1 MAVVEVR
8 GLKKSYGDVVALGG
22 INLEV
27 APGEVVAMLGP
38 NGAGKTTTIEILE
51 GFRTPDAGAVTV
63 LGSEPVAGGRSFR
76 DRIGIVLQSSGIEG
90 ALTVEESL
98 TMYSRYYSAPRP
110 PDEVIE
116 LVGLG
121 EKRGGRV
128 ATLSGGQRRRLD
140 LALGILG
147 APELLFLDEPTTGFD
162 PVARRHAW
170 ELIDQLSKTG
180 TTILLTTHYLE
191 EAQRLADRVVVIDRG
206 VIVAQGDPATLGG
219 RDTARAVIV
228 FRLPEGVSVDGIPN
242 AGSIEV
248 SDRTVTLT
256 TDQPTAALHELT
268 RWALERGREL
278 EGLEVKRPTLED
290 VYLRLVDR
298 QPDGE
303 SVET

>member
-1 MAVVEVR
+1 VAVVEVR
-8 GLKKSYGDVVALGG
+8 GLVKSYGDVVAVGG
-22 INLEV
+22 IDLEV

-51 GFRTPDAGAVTV
+51 GFRTPDAGSVTV
-63 LGSEPVAGGRSFR
+63 LGSEPVAGDRLFR
-76 DRIGIVLQSSGIEG
+76 DRIGIVLQSSGIES

-98 TMYSRYYSAPRP
+98 AMYSGYYSAPRSS
-110 PDEVIE
+110 DEVIE

-121 EKRGGRV
+121 EKRVSRV

-147 APELLFLDEPTTGFD
+147 DPELLFLDEPTTGFD
-162 PVARRHAW
+162 PAARRQAW
-170 ELIDQLSKTG
+170 EAIDQLSRAG

-206 VIVAQGDPATLGG
+206 LIVAQGDPATLGG
-219 RDTARAVIV
+219 RDTAGALIV
-228 FRLPEGVSVDGIPN
+228 FRLPEGVPVDGIPD
-242 AGSIEV
+242 AGSIEI
-248 SDRTVTLT
+248 SDCTVTLT

-268 RWALERGREL
+268 RWALERGGEL
-278 EGLEVKRPTLED
+278 DGLEVKRPTLED
-290 VYLRLVDR
+290 VYLRLVDP
-298 QPDGE
+298 QADDE

>member
-1 MAVVEVR
+1 VAVVEVR
-8 GLKKSYGDVVALGG
+8 GLVKSYGDVVAVGG
-22 INLEV
+22 IDLEV

-51 GFRTPDAGAVTV
+51 GFRTPDAGSVTV
-63 LGSEPVAGGRSFR
+63 LGSKPAGSRSFR
-76 DRIGIVLQSSGIEG
+76 DRIGIVLQSSGIES

-98 TMYSRYYSAPRP
+98 AMYSGYYSAPRS

-116 LVGLG
+116 LIGLV
-121 EKRGGRV
+121 EKRVSRV

-147 APELLFLDEPTTGFD
+147 DPELLFLDEPTTGFD
-162 PVARRHAW
+162 PAARRQAW
-170 ELIDQLSKTG
+170 EAIDQLSRAG

-206 VIVAQGDPATLGG
+206 LIVAQGDPATLGG
-219 RDTARAVIV
+219 RDTAGAVIV
-228 FRLPEGVSVDGIPN
+228 FRLPEGVPVDGIPH
-242 AGSIEV
+242 AGSIEI
-248 SDRTVTLT
+248 SDGTVTLT

-268 RWALERGREL
+268 RWALDRGGEL
-278 EGLEVKRPTLED
+278 DGLEVKRPTLED
-290 VYLRLVDR
+290 VYLRLVDH
-298 QPDGE
+298 QADDE

>member
-22 INLEV
+22 IDLEV

-76 DRIGIVLQSSGIEG
+76 ERIGIVLQSSGIEA

-162 PVARRHAW
+162 PAARRHAW
-170 ELIDQLSKTG
+170 EVIDQLSKTG

-206 VIVAQGDPATLGG
+206 LIVAQGDPATLGG
-219 RDTARAVIV
+219 RDTAARSH
-228 FRLPEGVSVDGIPN
+228 RLP
-242 AGSIEV
+242 
-248 SDRTVTLT
+248 
-256 TDQPTAALHELT
+256 AA
-268 RWALERGREL
+268 RG
-278 EGLEVKRPTLED
+278 GL
-290 VYLRLVDR
+290 
-298 QPDGE
+298 G
-303 SVET
+303 